1 MSPRAQN
8 TRRFLLLAVVAA
20 IVGLVIGLLIGR
32 FGIRSDNDDY
42 RITGISETFV
52 QDADPTI
59 SEEIMD
65 NINSD
70 NIRQYLRELT
80 EYPHLAGTDAD
91 YKQAKD
97 LQEFW
102 RSVGLDETFIT
113 PYDVLLSYPETKDE
127 SKMNRIFVYDSAGQ
141 VRWKSAL
148 YEPILDPS
156 ENKSNVVPPFNAYS
170 APGDVNSTDLVYV
183 NYGRVEDYRWLAQNT
198 DINITGKI
206 VLARYGKIF
215 RGDKARQAE
224 IRGAK
229 GIILYSDP
237 EEYADDSENT
247 DVYPHDWFLPE
258 SGTQR
263 GSIYIG
269 IGDPLTPGY
278 PATETAYRL
287 NESDP
292 NTMLPKIPC
301 HPIGYGVAKTLM
313 SYMSGDQVPASWRGG
328 LNITYRFGG
337 PLKQSGWKIRIRIST
352 ANTRRKT
359 YNVFG
364 VIRGSVEPDR
374 YVLLGNHLDAWVFG
388 AIDPSSGTAVM
399 KEVSRVVGNLVRS
412 KKWRP
417 RRTIIFCGWGAEEY
431 MLMGSTEWVEQY
443 VKNLGNRAV
452 AYLNMDMAIEGNYT
466 LRIRATPMMQ
476 SVVYDATKKVLN
488 PDNTDTQFKTVY
500 DKWLHAFPNSD
511 KTQPRILGLGTG
523 SDHAAF
529 IQRAGLPSIDFL
541 YTYNW
546 DKYRIASYPLY
557 HSKYETFKAVDEFMD
572 RGFKCHRASG
582 QVWAEVARN
591 LADSLVIPFKIQD
604 YANKLRDGV
613 EELDRNLGSL
623 MRRNS
628 IQTDLL
634 YEATDLFAAEVASFQ
649 KRVDTVDRKNPFAI
663 RGINDQIMLME
674 RAFVDPEG
682 LPGRPLARHIVF
694 AESSTDSYSSAT
706 FPGLVDGMFEIE
718 GDTDEE
724 RRWEIVKK
732 HFSVV
737 LHSIDSAISTLRDV
751 SSFMPL
757 SDGL

>member
-1 MSPRAQN
+1 M
-8 TRRFLLLAVVAA
+8 
-20 IVGLVIGLLIGR
+20 
-32 FGIRSDNDDY
+32 
-42 RITGISETFV
+42 
-52 QDADPTI
+52 
-59 SEEIMD
+59 
-65 NINSD
+65 
-70 NIRQYLRELT
+70 YL
-80 EYPHLAGTDAD
+80 P
-91 YKQAKD
+91 
-97 LQEFW
+97 LQ
-102 RSVGLDETFIT
+102 T
-113 PYDVLLSYPETKDE
+113 
-127 SKMNRIFVYDSAGQ
+127 
-141 VRWKSAL
+141 
-148 YEPILDPS
+148 
-156 ENKSNVVPPFNAYS
+156 
-170 APGDVNSTDLVYV
+170 
-183 NYGRVEDYRWLAQNT
+183 
-198 DINITGKI
+198 
-206 VLARYGKIF
+206 
-215 RGDKARQAE
+215 
-224 IRGAK
+224 
-229 GIILYSDP
+229 
-237 EEYADDSENT
+237 
-247 DVYPHDWFLPE
+247 
-258 SGTQR
+258 
-263 GSIYIG
+263 
-269 IGDPLTPGY
+269 
-278 PATETAYRL
+278 
-287 NESDP
+287 
-292 NTMLPKIPC
+292 
-301 HPIGYGVAKTLM
+301 
-313 SYMSGDQVPASWRGG
+313 
-328 LNITYRFGG
+328 
-337 PLKQSGWKIRIRIST
+337 
-352 ANTRRKT
+352 
-359 YNVFG
+359 
-364 VIRGSVEPDR
+364 
-374 YVLLGNHLDAWVFG
+374 
-388 AIDPSSGTAVM
+388 
-399 KEVSRVVGNLVRS
+399 
-412 KKWRP
+412 
-417 RRTIIFCGWGAEEY
+417 
-431 MLMGSTEWVEQY
+431 
-443 VKNLGNRAV
+443 
-452 AYLNMDMAIEGNYT
+452 GNYT

-511 KTQPRILGLGTG
+511 KSQPRILGLGTG

-591 LADSLVIPFKIQD
+591 LADSLVIPFKIKD

-623 MRRNS
+623 MRRNG

-674 RAFVDPEG
+674 RAFIDPEG

-737 LHSIDSAISTLRDV
+737 LHTIDSAISTLRDV

>member
-1 MSPRAQN
+1 MSPRSQN
-8 TRRFLLLAVVAA
+8 RRKFLLLAVVAA

-32 FGIRSDNDDY
+32 FGIRSDNDEY

-52 QDADPTI
+52 QDADPYI
-59 SEEIMD
+59 SAEIMD
-65 NINSD
+65 NINSE

-80 EYPHLAGTDAD
+80 EHPHLAGTDAD

-141 VRWKSAL
+141 VVWKSAL

-170 APGDVNSTDLVYV
+170 ASGDVSSTDLVYV
-183 NYGRVEDYRWLAQNT
+183 NYGRVEDFRWLAQNT

-206 VLARYGKIF
+206 VLARYGKNF
-215 RGDKARQAE
+215 RGDKAYQAE
-224 IRGAK
+224 ILGAK

-237 EEYADDSENT
+237 EDYANNGEAT
-247 DVYPHDWFLPE
+247 QVYPHGWFLPE

-263 GSIYIG
+263 GTIFRGY

-287 NESDP
+287 KGNGTNSVA
-292 NTMLPKIPC
+292 LPKIPC
-301 HPIGYGVAKTLM
+301 HPIGYGAAKILL

-337 PLKQSGWKIRIRIST
+337 PLKQSGWKIRMRIST
-352 ANTRRKT
+352 KNTRKKM

-364 VIRGSVEPDR
+364 VIRGSIEPDR

-399 KEVSRVVGNLVRS
+399 KEVSRVMGNLVQK

-417 RRTIIFCGWGAEEY
+417 RRTIIFCGWGAEEFK
-431 MLMGSTEWVEQY
+431 LIGSTEWVEQY
-443 VKNLGNRAV
+443 IKNLGSRSV
-452 AYLNMDMAIEGNYT
+452 AYLNLDIASEGNYSMR
-466 LRIRATPMMQ
+466 LRATPLMR
-476 SVVYDATKKVLN
+476 SVTYAAAKKVPN
-488 PDNTDTQFKTVY
+488 PEETDTRFKTVY
-500 DKWLHAFPNSD
+500 DKWMYAFPNAD
-511 KTQPRILGLGTG
+511 KSRPRDFRLGLL
-523 SDHAAF
+523 SDYASF
-529 IQRAGLPSIDFL
+529 IQRAGIPVADFR
-541 YTYNW
+541 YTYNRNEL
-546 DKYRIASYPLY
+546 KLPSYPLY

-591 LADSLVIPFKIQD
+591 LADSLIIPFQVED
-604 YANKLRDGV
+604 YAKTLKDGV
-613 EELDRNLGSL
+613 DNLENEFGLLMKKNGIELE
-623 MRRNS
+623 
-628 IQTDLL
+628 LL
-634 YEATDLFAAEVASFQ
+634 YKAISVFAADAADFQ
-649 KRVDTVDRKNPFAI
+649 ERAKHVDKKNPFAI
-663 RGINDQIMLME
+663 RSLNDQLTLME
-674 RAFVDPEG
+674 RAFIDPEG
-682 LPGRPLARHIVF
+682 LPGRPLARNIVF
-694 AESSTDSYSSAT
+694 ADSSTNAYADAI
-706 FPGLVDGMFEIE
+706 FPGLIDGMFEIE
-718 GDTDEE
+718 ESADEE

-737 LHSIDSAISTLRDV
+737 IHTIDSAASTLRDV
-751 SSFMPL
+751 SAFMPL
-757 SDGL
+757 

>member
-70 NIRQYLRELT
+70 NIRQYLSAVPAT
-80 EYPHLAGTDAD
+80 SLAYTAKISTLS
-91 YKQAKD
+91 YQIPIAKLKPPFPSFLSKSHAAKD

-141 VRWKSAL
+141 VVWKSAL

-237 EEYADDSENT
+237 EEYADNSENT

-263 GSIYIG
+263 GSIYLG

-399 KEVSRVVGNLVRS
+399 KEVSRVMGNLVRS
-412 KKWRP
+412 
-417 RRTIIFCGWGAEEY
+417 
-431 MLMGSTEWVEQY
+431 
-443 VKNLGNRAV
+443 
-452 AYLNMDMAIEGNYT
+452 
-466 LRIRATPMMQ
+466 
-476 SVVYDATKKVLN
+476 
-488 PDNTDTQFKTVY
+488 
-500 DKWLHAFPNSD
+500 
-511 KTQPRILGLGTG
+511 
-523 SDHAAF
+523 
-529 IQRAGLPSIDFL
+529 
-541 YTYNW
+541 
-546 DKYRIASYPLY
+546 
-557 HSKYETFKAVDEFMD
+557 SK
-572 RGFKCHRASG
+572 
-582 QVWAEVARN
+582 
-591 LADSLVIPFKIQD
+591 
-604 YANKLRDGV
+604 
-613 EELDRNLGSL
+613 
-623 MRRNS
+623 
-628 IQTDLL
+628 
-634 YEATDLFAAEVASFQ
+634 
-649 KRVDTVDRKNPFAI
+649 
-663 RGINDQIMLME
+663 
-674 RAFVDPEG
+674 
-682 LPGRPLARHIVF
+682 
-694 AESSTDSYSSAT
+694 
-706 FPGLVDGMFEIE
+706 
-718 GDTDEE
+718 
-724 RRWEIVKK
+724 
-732 HFSVV
+732 
-737 LHSIDSAISTLRDV
+737 
-751 SSFMPL
+751 
-757 SDGL
+757 

>member
-263 GSIYIG
+263 GSIYLG

-328 LNITYRFGG
+328 LNITYRYGG

-399 KEVSRVVGNLVRS
+399 KEVSRVMGN
-412 KKWRP
+412 
-417 RRTIIFCGWGAEEY
+417 
-431 MLMGSTEWVEQY
+431 QY

-511 KTQPRILGLGTG
+511 KSQPRILGLGTG

-623 MRRNS
+623 MRRNG

-649 KRVDTVDRKNPFAI
+649 KRVDTVDRKNPFAV
-663 RGINDQIMLME
+663 RCINDQIMLME
-674 RAFVDPEG
+674 RAFIDPEG

-718 GDTDEE
+718 GGTDEE

-737 LHSIDSAISTLRDV
+737 LHTIDSAISTLRDV

>member
-141 VRWKSAL
+141 VVWKSAL

-170 APGDVNSTDLVYV
+170 APGDINSTDLVYV

-352 ANTRRKT
+352 TNTRRKT

-399 KEVSRVVGNLVRS
+399 KEVSRVMGNLVRS

-511 KTQPRILGLGTG
+511 KSQPRILGLGTG

-623 MRRNS
+623 MRRNG

-634 YEATDLFAAEVASFQ
+634 YEATALFAAEVASFQ

-674 RAFVDPEG
+674 RAFIDPEG

-706 FPGLVDGMFEIE
+706 FPGLVDGMFEI
-718 GDTDEE
+718 
-724 RRWEIVKK
+724 
-732 HFSVV
+732 
-737 LHSIDSAISTLRDV
+737 
-751 SSFMPL
+751 
-757 SDGL
+757 